1 MIKFFLKITTIAF
14 IALFSLSSLSI
25 ADNHASKKEIIS
37 ELRKDI
43 TELGEKPIKRKFL
56 QGDKKYIAN
65 LKDQK
70 EELEKEILASGF
82 LQNTYH
88 YNPSLIDVPPHFT
101 PEDEAYSRSGHFYE
115 N

>member
-1 MIKFFLKITTIAF
+1 MLHPVSKLQTLRDEIKYAIETTNKE
-14 IALFSLSSLSI
+14 LF
-25 ADNHASKKEIIS
+25 DRCKERFKGT
-37 ELRKDI
+37 L
-43 TELGEKPIKRKFL
+43 
-56 QGDKKYIAN
+56 
-65 LKDQK
+65 

-82 LQNTYH
+82 LQDTYH

>member
-25 ADNHASKKEIIS
+25 ADNHISKKEIIS

-43 TELGEKPIKRKFL
+43 TEHGEKPIKRKSL

-70 EELEKEILASGF
+70 EEVEKKTWRKNKLKNKIHK
-82 LQNTYH
+82 NK
-88 YNPSLIDVPPHFT
+88 
-101 PEDEAYSRSGHFYE
+101 
-115 N
+115 